1 MDNQLPNLTPSLHDD
16 QQQQYIYELNDH
28 DVLCGRGSGPNDRK
42 LLLYLYPI
50 SYQTKLTLFASKHR
64 TFISGVGNIEFRNLV
79 LTRKAEYLA
88 APSRDVKG
96 RIANEVVDAVRNRG
110 GRFVKKLNAKQLEEK
125 GYKKDMNVYELAD
138 ESTVLENGKRVCIV
152 YCCVYCLIYIF
163 MFT

>member
-1 MDNQLPNLTPSLHDD
+1 MDNQLPNLTPSLQDD

-42 LLLYLYPI
+42 LLNLYSLLLLI
-50 SYQTKLTLFASKHR
+50 LSNKFHTLMFAL
-64 TFISGVGNIEFRNLV
+64 INILSGVGNIEFRNLV

-110 GRFVKKLNAKQLEEK
+110 GRFLKKLNAKQLEER
-125 GYKKDMNVYELAD
+125 GFKKDMNVYELAD
-138 ESTVLENGKRVCIV
+138 ESTVLEKGE
-152 YCCVYCLIYIF
+152 
-163 MFT
+163 

>member
-1 MDNQLPNLTPSLHDD
+1 M
-16 QQQQYIYELNDH
+16 
-28 DVLCGRGSGPNDRK
+28 
-42 LLLYLYPI
+42 
-50 SYQTKLTLFASKHR
+50 FA
-64 TFISGVGNIEFRNLV
+64 FLSGVGNIEFRNLV

-138 ESTVLENGKRVCIV
+138 ESTVLEKGKRVCIV